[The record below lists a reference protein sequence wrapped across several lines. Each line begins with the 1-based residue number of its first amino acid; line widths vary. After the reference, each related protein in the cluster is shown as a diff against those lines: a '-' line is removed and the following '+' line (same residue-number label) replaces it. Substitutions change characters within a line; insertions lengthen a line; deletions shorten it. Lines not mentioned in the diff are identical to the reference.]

1 MAREAKIE
9 QAATAVDV
17 AATVIN
23 NYGRDSREAAGALD
37 AARTAVTAARTAVTA
52 ARAAGATDDDLRAAR
67 PRP

>member
-37 AARTAVTAARTAVTA
+37 AARTAVTAAR
-52 ARAAGATDDDLRAAR
+52 AAGATDDDLRAAR